1 VSDSNPTALID
12 PDDAPRIDEL
22 NTSAGPTTPR
32 TESRASMA
40 RALRRLLLA
49 PEAWLV
55 IAAFVL
61 YAWGLDKNGYGNG
74 YYAAAAKSA
83 TMSWKNLWY
92 GSLDPGGWIT
102 TDKPP
107 LTLWLQG
114 LSARA
119 FGFSS
124 WSLLLPSAACGALAV
139 GLLAA
144 TTRKVAGRAAGLVAG
159 GVLALTPAM
168 MAVSRSN
175 NPDAVLVLS
184 LVAAAY
190 ATQRAISEKKP
201 GWMIL
206 AGVFCGVGFLG
217 KLLVAGLIMPGLWA
231 AYLLAGPGRLR
242 RRIRDLVL
250 AAGAFVAVAAV
261 WVATVDLVPSSD
273 RPFIGSSTNGSAL
286 NLVFGYNGIGRLTG
300 NSGPGGVS
308 FPGGGGGGFGALGG
322 GVSNAFGGATGPL
335 RLFNTGMGDQV
346 MWVVVFALISLVA
359 GLVLAIRRRERN
371 PNTGALVMWGGWFA
385 VTYIVFAFMSGIF
398 HNYYVSVLAPAV
410 AALCGIGVE
419 LARRAGRAGAM
430 AVAVAAVATI
440 PLQLLLLHRVGA
452 YRWLR
457 VAIPAVLI
465 GAAVVAIV
473 VALRPATDPSA
484 REAMVRWTA
493 VGAVIVAL
501 VPSAIWTLS
510 GTRNAQGALP
520 EVRPVAKGAIGDF
533 SPGGVGRPG
542 GPGAAGTG
550 GGIFGAVFPAAE
562 LRWLESQHNGERW
575 IVAVSSSTEADDAI
589 ISGHSVMA
597 MGGFSGGDPAMTP
610 TKLADLVANGQ
621 LRFVSTGGGGF
632 GGFGGAGSTAVNQAV
647 TKACTAIPATRWGGT
662 GTSTVYDCK
671 GKQAAIRAV
680 KTTKAASTPA
690 GRGNPFPGVGG
701 PGGTDFT
708 KLQTCLENNG
718 VKASGGQPNFA
729 DPAFAKAMQKC
740 QAYLGGFPG
749 IPGGPE
755 GGGPPGRAGLPSN

>member
-1 VSDSNPTALID
+1 MTDSNPTARID
-12 PDDAPRIDEL
+12 PDDAARTDDL
-22 NTSAGPTTPR
+22 NPSVARTPPR
-32 TESRASMA
+32 TETRPSMA
-40 RALRRLLLA
+40 RALRPLLLA
-49 PEAWLV
+49 PEAWIV

-61 YAWGLDKNGYGNG
+61 YAWGLDKNGYSNA

-102 TDKPP
+102 VDKPP
-107 LTLWLQG
+107 LALWLQG

-124 WSLLLPSAACGALAV
+124 WSLLLPSALCGALAV

-144 TTRKVAGRAAGLVAG
+144 TVRKAAGRAAGLVAG

-175 NPDAVLVLS
+175 NPDAVLVLT

-190 ATQRAISEKKP
+190 ATQRAISDNKP
-201 GWMIL
+201 RWMIL

-217 KLLVAGLIMPGLWA
+217 KSLVAGLIMPGLWG
-231 AYLLAGPGRLR
+231 AYLLAGPGRLP

-250 AAGAFVAVAAV
+250 AAGAFVAVAAI
-261 WVATVDLVPSSD
+261 WVATVDLVPSAD
-273 RPFIGSSTNGSAL
+273 RPFIGGSSDGSAL

-300 NSGPGGVS
+300 NSGPGGGA
-308 FPGGGGGGFGALGG
+308 FPGGGGGGQFGALGG
-322 GVSNAFGGATGPL
+322 GLSNVFGGATGPL

-359 GLVLAIRRRERN
+359 GLVLAIRRRERD
-371 PNTGALVMWGGWFA
+371 PSTGALVMWGGWFA

-398 HNYYVSVLAPAV
+398 HNYYVSALAPAV
-410 AALCGIGVE
+410 AALCGMGVE
-419 LARRAGRAGAM
+419 LARRVGRAGAM
-430 AVAVAAVATI
+430 AVAVAAAATI
-440 PLQLLLLHRVGA
+440 PLQLLLVHRVGA

-457 VAIPAVLI
+457 VAIPVVLT
-465 GAAVVAIV
+465 GTAVVAIV
-473 VALRPATDPSA
+473 VALRPAIDPSA
-484 REAMVRWTA
+484 RRAVVRWTA

-501 VPSAIWTLS
+501 IPSAIWTLS
-510 GTRNAQGALP
+510 GTRTAQGALP
-520 EVRPVAKGAIGDF
+520 EVRPLAKGAVGGF
-533 SPGGVGRPG
+533 SPGGLGIPG
-542 GPGAAGTG
+542 GPGTAGTRA
-550 GGIFGAVFPAAE
+550 GIFGAGLPAAE
-562 LRWLESQHNGERW
+562 LRWFELQHHGERW
-575 IVAVSSSTEADDAI
+575 IAAVSSSTEADEAI

-597 MGGFSGGDPAMTP
+597 MGGFSGSDPAMTP
-610 TKLADLVANGQ
+610 TKLADLVAKRQ

-632 GGFGGAGSTAVNQAV
+632 GGFGGGGSTAVSQAV

-671 GKQAAIRAV
+671 DMQAAIRAV
-680 KTTKAASTPA
+680 RISKAGSTP
-690 GRGNPFPGVGG
+690 GRGNPFAGGGG
-701 PGGTDFT
+701 PGGNFA

-718 VKASGGQPNFA
+718 VKASGGPPNFA
-729 DPAFAKAMQKC
+729 DPTFAKAMQKC
-740 QAYLGGFPG
+740 QANLGGIPG
-749 IPGGPE
+749 IPGGP
-755 GGGPPGRAGLPSN
+755 GDGRPPARAGLPSN

>member
-1 VSDSNPTALID
+1 MSDSNPTALID
-12 PDDAPRIDEL
+12 PDDALRIADL
-22 NTSAGPTTPR
+22 NTSAGRTTPR
-32 TESRASMA
+32 TRSRASMA
-40 RALRRLLLA
+40 RVLRRLLLA

-102 TDKPP
+102 VDKPP
-107 LTLWLQG
+107 LALWLQG

-124 WSLLLPSAACGALAV
+124 WSLLLPSAVCGALAV
-139 GLLAA
+139 GLLAV
-144 TTRKVAGRAAGLVAG
+144 TVRKAAGRTAGLVAG
-159 GVLALTPAM
+159 SVLALTPAM

-190 ATQRAISEKKP
+190 ATQRAISDKKP
-201 GWMIL
+201 GWMIV
-206 AGVFCGVGFLG
+206 AGVFCGIGFLG

-231 AYLLAGPGRLR
+231 AYLLAGPGRLP

-250 AAGAFVAVAAV
+250 AAGAFVAVAAI

-273 RPFIGSSTNGSAL
+273 RPFIGGSTNGSAL

-300 NSGPGGVS
+300 NSGPGGGA
-308 FPGGGGGGFGALGG
+308 FPGGGGEGFGGGGFGALGG

-385 VTYIVFAFMSGIF
+385 VTYIVFAFASGIF
-398 HNYYVSVLAPAV
+398 HNYYVSALAPAV

-419 LARRAGRAGAM
+419 LARRAGRLGAM
-430 AVAVAAVATI
+430 AVVVAAVATI
-440 PLQLLLLHRVGA
+440 PLQRLLLNRVDA
-452 YRWLR
+452 YQWLR
-457 VAIPAVLI
+457 MAVPVGLAAVCLAAILVAAWPKLGAAKLHWVAVLAI
-465 GAAVVAIV
+465 AV
-473 VALRPATDPSA
+473 
-484 REAMVRWTA
+484 AM
-493 VGAVIVAL
+493 I
-501 VPSAIWTLS
+501 PSAIWTLS
-510 GTRNAQGALP
+510 GTRTAQGVLP
-520 EVRPVAKGAIGDF
+520 EVRPVAKSAIGGF
-533 SPGGVGRPG
+533 NPTIGGPAGGVG
-542 GPGAAGTG
+542 
-550 GGIFGAVFPAAE
+550 IFGSGIAADE
-562 LRWLESQHNGERW
+562 LKWLESQHHGERW
-575 IVAVSSSTEADDAI
+575 IVTVSSSTEADSAI

-610 TKLADLVANGQ
+610 SKLADLVAKGQ

-632 GGFGGAGSTAVNQAV
+632 GGFGGGGSSAVNQAV
-647 TKACTAIPATRWGGT
+647 TKACTAVPASRWGGT
-662 GTSTVYDCK
+662 GTSTVYDCQ

-680 KTTKAASTPA
+680 KITKGASTPA
-690 GRGNPFPGVGG
+690 GRGGPFAGGGGG
-701 PGGTDFT
+701 PGGADFA
-708 KLQTCLENNG
+708 KLQTCLQANG
-718 VKASGGQPNFA
+718 VKASGGQPNLN

-740 QAYLGGFPG
+740 RAYLGGIAG
-749 IPGGPE
+749 IPGGPG
-755 GGGPPGRAGLPSN
+755 GGGPPGGADLPGK